1 MGMAS
6 RGMPVR
12 VLHFLV
18 FGNLVATLGVVAA
31 LMVWPSSRV
40 LNAALFALLGLFF
53 ATFLVAVAQALIL
66 VITGGEGLGVLHYA
80 RARIISAQINRL
92 SQASD
97 PLDVRLSPAKLR
109 RLCPELFESR
119 GNWIAWLDRIIG
131 SRAALIFQI
140 ADHLSHGDSRAAVV
154 VSVAPLLVAA
164 YTDEMDCIAML
175 RFPDNWASQFN
186 LHVRDRLVT
195 VNRYT
200 LGGPLVPDLEH
211 GRLSYNRFSNFLPL
225 IADFLT
231 DDSDRLRHRKLKIGE
246 DEWVRTWVLAER
258 YREKHGLVA
267 RDGRPPYCMQPAT
280 VGSSDEK
287 T

>member
-1 MGMAS
+1 MAS
-6 RGMPVR
+6 RGMSIR
-12 VLHFLV
+12 ELHFLV
-18 FGNLVATLGVVAA
+18 FGNLVAILAVAA
-31 LMVWPSSRV
+31 AHLVWPFSKV
-40 LNAALFALLGLFF
+40 LNAALFTLLGLFF
-53 ATFLVAVAQALIL
+53 ATSLFAITHALIF
-66 VITGGEGLGVLHYA
+66 VITRGEGLGVLHYA

-109 RLCPELFESR
+109 LLCPELFESR

-175 RFPDNWASQFN
+175 RFPDNWASEHN

-200 LGGPLVPDLEH
+200 VGGPIVPDLEH

-231 DDSDRLRHRKLKIGE
+231 DDHDRLRQRKMKIGE

-258 YREKHGLVA
+258 YREKHGPQA
-267 RDGRPPYCMQPAT
+267 RDGRPPFCMRLAT
-280 VGSSDEK
+280 VGSPDEK